1 MPMLLKYTRIR
12 YKAYYIFSEFLRVSI
27 FVLKMYKVNTHVMF
41 VAKDSECYALR
52 PFDIVLV
59 LLLVEGCTPSP
70 IPLRSGQDFRWW
82 ISDINWFC
90 NYPYKFRIFNN
101 FFLTRFQRFFSPSLS
116 LSTNKK
122 VYTFWKCFVSLQ
134 NGYIFS
140 MPKKMNTK
148 ILILQKNSALH
159 THKKRHK
166 QQIYTRFVYYNTNLH
181 STMFLKKQQS
191 NTRAFIK
198 ILLQHTRALL

>member
-101 FFLTRFQRFFSPSLS
+101 FFERDSNDFFSPSLS
-116 LSTNKK
+116 LNKQK
-122 VYTFWKCFVSLQ
+122 SIHFL
-134 NGYIFS
+134 
-140 MPKKMNTK
+140 KMFRFTSKWLYFFNA
-148 ILILQKNSALH
+148 QKNE
-159 THKKRHK
+159 HKNT
-166 QQIYTRFVYYNTNLH
+166 YTA
-181 STMFLKKQQS
+181 KKQRTAHTQKKAQTT
-191 NTRAFIK
+191 NIYQIR
-198 ILLQHTRALL
+198 IL